1 MVLPSS
7 LHQQLRYANA
17 VPFDFGFAVEH
28 LKSLIK
34 SAMDAAATA
43 DHTAIMCIRSHISSN
58 NQI

>member
-1 MVLPSS
+1 MLPSS

-17 VPFDFGFAVEH
+17 VPFVFGFAVEH
-28 LKSLIK
+28 LRLLIK

-43 DHTAIMCIRSHISSN
+43 HHTAIMCIRSHVSSN